1 MICLLIEK
9 LRAGFEMP
17 RDRTKK
23 HLINAYNDLYFAFSL
38 HITSSIKKVTQVN
51 SLHHPQSLHCQYLV
65 IITVF
70 NNNNNNNN

>member
-38 HITSSIKKVTQVN
+38 HFTPSKLDKKIIDKKSYTSQLATSSTILTL
-51 SLHHPQSLHCQYLV
+51 S
-65 IITVF
+65 VF
-70 NNNNNNNN
+70 SNNNSI